1 MVIRKIEQELFD
13 KIKSTLLRYKPIEYQ
28 HAHDLKD
35 GNELVYLANKALD
48 LMQVREVPLN
58 SNAGRDVSLIQDTV
72 GGPDHSA
79 WCVSQQQSC
88 VAFAEKNLGIISK
101 LYATES
107 CADLRAHENGMK
119 IPFEQSKRGDLWI
132 FKHSKTGLGHIGC
145 FVRWIDMMKSAVT
158 LEGNTTSGK
167 VGDKIVRDGGG
178 SYQCE
183 RLMTTSDLKLAMVI
197 RAF

>member
-1 MVIRKIEQELFD
+1 MATRKIEQELFD
-13 KIKSTLLRYKPIEYQ
+13 KIKSTLLKYKPIEYQ

-88 VAFAEKNLGIISK
+88 VAFAEKDLGITSK

-119 IPFEQSKRGDLWI
+119 IPFENSKRGDLLI
-132 FKHSKTGLGHIGC
+132 FKKPSGLGHIGC

-183 RLMTTSDLKLAMVI
+183 RLMITDSMKLSMVI